1 LRAPEKLNAMIHLK
15 KNILLLAAGLLLFA
29 ACKKQY
35 SCQCTTTVEKPGY
48 YPFSATSIEP
58 VTTKTTKRGAEKLCG
73 HAEKQLTKN
82 HEQYKA
88 GDETLTVSCAVKK

>member
-1 LRAPEKLNAMIHLK
+1 MQRPYFLYVALMGI
-15 KNILLLAAGLLLFA
+15 IFFS

-35 SCQCTTTVEKPGY
+35 SCQCTTRYEKPGY

-58 VTTKTTKRGAEKLCG
+58 LTEKTTKHSAEKFCA

-82 HEQYKA
+82 HEDYKSA
-88 GDETLTVSCAVKK
+88 DETLEVSCAVK